1 MFSQGVY
8 KLNYLLRD
16 REQLDDS
23 DIWIENDGDPEELN
37 DLEELVRIELKLTN
51 SIKQENSSS
60 SYLGRSCHV

>member
-23 DIWIENDGDPEELN
+23 DIWIENDGDLEELN
-37 DLEELVRIELKLTN
+37 DLEELVRIKTYEFNQTRK
-51 SIKQENSSS
+51 
-60 SYLGRSCHV
+60 